1 MFKGTNSGIQTGARH
16 GRWLRTMLLSA
27 TGLVALPAQLAL
39 AQDSAPGKA
48 GVNVEVASEEIVVT
62 GSQIQREGFVSATPI
77 TGVNS
82 SDLARV
88 AAPNIAVALNQLPA
102 LKPSVTPTSV
112 ASLSKLA
119 GGNYLDLRGL
129 TYLRTLTLI
138 DGKRYVP
145 GNPEGAINTNLIP
158 QALISAVDVVTGGAS
173 AAYGSDAVAGVVNL
187 KLDNKLDGVRGS
199 IQGGITDHNDSRNY
213 LASVAFGK
221 HFAEGRGHILLGAE
235 FARSS
240 GIADANRRKWARNRG
255 VIVNPLYDGVS
266 SEPLYI
272 HVDDARTSDTS
283 PGGVITSGP
292 LTGVVFGA
300 NGTTFPFRFG
310 SSVTEGN
317 TMNGGDGD
325 PIWSPSVLETPLKR
339 RAFYAGGDFEISDA
353 AVLYGSVSYGRSS
366 FREMSVSG
374 SDTFTIFAD
383 NAFLPQ
389 SIKDRI
395 AASNGAIQSFSVGRG
410 ILDYGIGGIAQKA
423 TTWHGIGGLRGK
435 LGGSWS
441 YDASYSFGRT
451 HALTLF
457 DGNVIKANRLLALDA
472 VVDPATG
479 ATVCRSTLTD
489 PGNGCVPLN
498 LFGVGSASAQAID
511 YITGTSVRDWVIKQ
525 HTADLVVRGEPF
537 STWAGPVSLA
547 VGGEWRRQSVDVT
560 SDPMSIA
567 RRFRLGNTQPFYG
580 RVTVKEAFAEL
591 VVPLASEQSWAQ
603 NIDLNLAGRI
613 TDYSTSGTVKTWK
626 AGLNY
631 AVDGNVRFRVTRSR
645 DIRAPNIN
653 ELFQVGQTLLFGVN
667 DTAIGQRYEVSA
679 VSGGNPFLKPEK
691 ADTFTFGVVLSPSF
705 MPRFNLSVDFYDIRI
720 KGAIGSLGAQTLVDR
735 CNNGEQSVCLLAPR
749 GSDGRITSLLIA
761 PINFQQIQTRG
772 IDVEATYRLP
782 FLAGNL
788 NLHTLLNYTDKL
800 NLVGDGVVT
809 RFAGNTDQPLLD
821 GVGGT
826 ARWKVTSSATYSTDD
841 YRFSLTGRYISGGVI
856 TRDGSTLDDNYV
868 KGRLYLDISGEVT
881 LFETADNGKVA
892 LFGVIRNAFDK
903 DPPFTGYQF
912 QTARQLYDVIGRQYT
927 AGVRFNF

>member
-1 MFKGTNSGIQTGARH
+1 
-16 GRWLRTMLLSA
+16 MLLAA
-27 TGLVALPAQLAL
+27 TGLVALPAQVAL
-39 AQDSAPGKA
+39 AQDGAPG
-48 GVNVEVASEEIVVT
+48 GGGSDEIIVT

-77 TGVNS
+77 TGVDS

-88 AAPNIAVALNQLPA
+88 SAPNIAEALNQLPA

-112 ASLSKLA
+112 GNLSKLA

-158 QALISAVDVVTGGAS
+158 QALISSVDVVTGGAS

-187 KLDNKLDGVRGS
+187 KLDDKLDGVRGS
-199 IQGGITDHNDSRNY
+199 LQGGITDHNDSRNY

-221 HFAEGRGHILLGAE
+221 PFAEGRGHILLGAE
-235 FARSS
+235 FAQNS
-240 GIADANRRKWARNRG
+240 GIADASQRKWARNRS

-272 HVDDARTSDTS
+272 HVDDARTSFTS

-292 LTGVVFGA
+292 LTGVAFGA

-310 SSVTEGN
+310 SSVTDGN
-317 TMNGGDGD
+317 TMDGGDGD
-325 PIWSPSVLETPLKR
+325 PLASPYVLETPLKR
-339 RAFYAGGDFEISDA
+339 RAFYAGGHFEFSEA
-353 AVLYGSVSYGRSS
+353 AELYGSVSYGRSS
-366 FREMSVSG
+366 FRSIAVPG
-374 SDTFTIFAD
+374 YDTFTIAAD

-395 AASNGAIQSFSVGRG
+395 AASNGAIQSFSLGRG
-410 ILDYGIGGIAQKA
+410 NLDYGLGGIAQKA
-423 TTWHGIGGLRGK
+423 TTWHGIGGIRGK
-435 LGGSWS
+435 LGGSWG

-451 HALTLF
+451 HNRTLF
-457 DGNVIKANRLLALDA
+457 DGNVITANRRLALDA

-479 ATVCRSTLTD
+479 GIVCRSTLTN

-498 LFGVGSASAQAID
+498 LFGVGSASAEAID

-591 VVPLASEQSWAQ
+591 VVPLVSEQSWAQ

-613 TDYSTSGTVKTWK
+613 TDYSTSGTVETWK

-631 AVDGNVRFRVTRSR
+631 AVNDDVRFRFTRSR

-653 ELFQVGQTLLFGVN
+653 ELFQVGQTLIFGIN
-667 DTAIGQRYEVSA
+667 DIAIGQRYNVSA

-691 ADTFTFGVVLSPSF
+691 ADTFTLGVVLSPAF
-705 MPRFNLSVDFYDIRI
+705 LPRFNLSVDFYDIKI

-735 CNNGEQSVCLLAPR
+735 CNNGEQSFCLLAPR

-761 PINFQQIQTRG
+761 PVNFQQIRTRG
-772 IDVEATYRLP
+772 VDVEAVYRMP
-782 FLAGNL
+782 ILAGDL
-788 NLHTLLNYTDKL
+788 NLHALINYTDKL
-800 NLVGDGVVT
+800 DLVGDGAVT
-809 RFAGNTDQPLLD
+809 HFAGNTDQPLLD

-841 YRFSLTGRYISGGVI
+841 YRLSLTGRYISGGAI
-856 TRDGSTLDDNYV
+856 TRDGSTLDDNHV
-868 KGRLYLDISGEVT
+868 KGRFYLDVSGEVT
-881 LFETADNGKVA
+881 LLETSSGGKVA
-892 LFGVIRNAFDK
+892 LFGVVKNAFDK